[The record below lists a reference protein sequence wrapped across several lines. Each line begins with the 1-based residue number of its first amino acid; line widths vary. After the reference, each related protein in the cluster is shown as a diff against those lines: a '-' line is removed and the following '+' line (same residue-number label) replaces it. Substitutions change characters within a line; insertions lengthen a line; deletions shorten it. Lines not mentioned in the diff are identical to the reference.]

1 MSQRFAWIAFA
12 TVLGAAGPALAITKT
27 DRRAKENEAREACLD
42 GNYTGGVAILS
53 KLFVETKDMTYIFN
67 QGRCFEQNQRYQ
79 DAIARFREYL
89 RAGRNSPDAA
99 GQAEAERHIA
109 DCQEMLAQEHASPAT
124 PPPVSASP
132 PATPAAS
139 EPAPTP
145 GPAIVGR
152 PTAEPA
158 ATASEAGLRTGGVV
172 VAAVGVAALGT
183 GVALNLKANSATEA
197 MYSTNGY
204 TQDSDRKT
212 YTTLAWVGYGVGA
225 ACLATGAVLYT
236 VGLRARGGSN
246 VALVPAVG
254 PTFAGAAL
262 AGGF

>member
-67 QGRCFEQNQRYQ
+67 QGPASNKTSAIRTPSRAFESTCAPG
-79 DAIARFREYL
+79 AIARTRPGRG
-89 RAGRNSPDAA
+89 RAAHRRLPGDAGPGA
-99 GQAEAERHIA
+99 RIPRY
-109 DCQEMLAQEHASPAT
+109 ASTCLGLTARD
-124 PPPVSASP
+124 SCS
-132 PATPAAS
+132 S

-172 VAAVGVAALGT
+172 VAAVSVAALGT

-212 YTTLAWVGYGVGA
+212 YPPSAWVGYGVGA